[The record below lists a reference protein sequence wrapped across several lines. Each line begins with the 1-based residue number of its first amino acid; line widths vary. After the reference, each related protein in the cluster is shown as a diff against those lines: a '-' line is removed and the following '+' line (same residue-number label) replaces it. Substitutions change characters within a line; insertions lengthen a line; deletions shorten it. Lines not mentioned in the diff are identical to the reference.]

1 MKTYRAKDLIKGQT
15 IIKENDEQLV
25 IDKVDI
31 TRRGNILVWVN
42 NKINEV
48 LTFDPMDVIII
59 K

>member
-48 LTFDPMDVIII
+48 LTFDPIDVIII

>member
-25 IDKVDI
+25 IDKVDV
-31 TRRGNILVWVN
+31 TKRGNILVWVN
-42 NKINEV
+42 NKINQ
-48 LTFDPMDVIII
+48 TIIYDPMDVVIL

>member
-25 IDKVDI
+25 IDKVDV
-31 TRRGNILVWVN
+31 TKRGNVLVWVN
-42 NKINEV
+42 NKINQ
-48 LTFDPMDVIII
+48 TIIYDPMDVVIL